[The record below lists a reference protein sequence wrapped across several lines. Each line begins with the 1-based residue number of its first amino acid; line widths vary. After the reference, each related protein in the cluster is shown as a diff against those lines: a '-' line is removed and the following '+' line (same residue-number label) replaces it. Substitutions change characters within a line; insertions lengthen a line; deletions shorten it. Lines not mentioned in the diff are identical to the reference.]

1 MSCEKD
7 KPDLEYETQDDTFRR
22 QWVPDMLHT
31 HGYGE
36 AVIAFRVAEAA
47 LSVLKEMEK
56 RGLLDKTVHSE
67 AVARGLGKGAAMKV
81 AFYWHDKKPPHAHEK
96 EEKG

>member
-56 RGLLDKTVHSE
+56 RGLLDKKVRADE
-67 AVARGLGKGAAMKV
+67 LAAGLGRYASMKV
-81 AFYWHDKKPPHAHEK
+81 AFYWQDKKPPTER
-96 EEKG
+96 EGGG